1 MHSETEEIFL
11 KEKLIIGLK
20 ETLNKIHRLEWEEC
34 LGKQAKIF
42 ARVPVC
48 QKKNTHICMLVP
60 GLHLFVCATKG
71 QLRVSLHHVIQDE
84 F

>member
-11 KEKLIIGLK
+11 KEKLIVGLK

-48 QKKNTHICMLVP
+48 QKKKKYTYMYVSSRIAP
-60 GLHLFVCATKG
+60 VCVCHQRTAQSKSTSCYSG
-71 QLRVSLHHVIQDE
+71 
-84 F
+84 